1 MKVDQHPLQPVYFL
15 HALPK
20 LQHVPLD
27 LDDQLEFGDQ
37 SDLDEVM
44 LDLIHL
50 VGWLLQLKLL
60 NHLLQSHPSQLIIDL
75 MFARAHHFR
84 HQDRRHVGDQL
95 HQFHQQ
101 RQLLAHLLLLA

>member
-1 MKVDQHPLQPVYFL
+1 MKVDQHLLQLVYFL
-15 HALPK
+15 HVPPR

-27 LDDQLEFGDQ
+27 LGDQQEFGDQ
-37 SDLDEVM
+37 IDQDEVA
-44 LDLIHL
+44 LDLKHPAC
-50 VGWLLQLKLL
+50 WLLQLKLL

-75 MFARAHHFR
+75 KFARAHHFR

-101 RQLLAHLLLLA
+101 RQLLEHLLLLA